1 MRPII
6 TLRKLKSVE
15 TIEQPK
21 KQSMLIDRGSK
32 FVYTKGSDVMKTFK
46 RYGFVPPSEY
56 RNDYLFKKN
65 REMNNE

>member
-1 MRPII
+1 MRPTI

-15 TIEQPK
+15 VPEKKPTIPNLLDK
-21 KQSMLIDRGSK
+21 NSR

-46 RYGFVPPSEY
+46 RYGFVPPTEY

-65 REMNNE
+65 REMNND

>member
-1 MRPII
+1 MRPLI

-15 TIEQPK
+15 VIEQPK
-21 KQSMLIDRGSK
+21 RLPMMIERGSK

-46 RYGFVPPSEY
+46 RYGFVPPTEY

-65 REMNNE
+65 REMSNE

>member
-1 MRPII
+1 MKPLI

-15 TIEQPK
+15 VIEQPK
-21 KQSMLIDRGSK
+21 RPPMMIERGSK
-32 FVYTKGSDVMKTFK
+32 FVYTKGSDVMKIFK
-46 RYGFVPPSEY
+46 RHGFVPPTEY

>member
-1 MRPII
+1 MRPLI

-15 TIEQPK
+15 AQEKPRTPPRALDK
-21 KQSMLIDRGSK
+21 NSK

-46 RYGFVPPSEY
+46 RFGFVPPTEY
-56 RNDYLFKKN
+56 RNDFLFKLN